1 MPFAWSSCVVDSQGV
16 VVEAIDADRVEP
28 TASIGKIFLLCEAA
42 ELIVEGRLDPTRP
55 LLRDPA
61 LDVADSGLWQHLRTA
76 ELPVADVCQLIAAVS
91 DNWAT
96 NVLLEVVGMDAAEA
110 RTRALGCQRS
120 GLLDRVRT
128 VRTEQDP
135 HALSMGTARELAEV
149 ARRIHAAAA
158 GSPVAGISGPAA
170 HLVEQWLL
178 TGVDL
183 SMVAAPF
190 RLDPLSHMPN
200 RIGLWS
206 KTGCDRRV
214 RADMGTI
221 WAGDTCLSYAAMAT
235 WAAEDDVADEPYEWM
250 HDLGRAL
257 AARVRGSTQ

>member
-1 MPFAWSSCVVDSQGV
+1 MALTWSFCVVDQDGAAV
-16 VVEAIDADRVEP
+16 DEADADRVHA
-28 TASIGKIFLLCEAA
+28 TASIGKVFLLCEAA
-42 ELIVEGRLDPTRP
+42 ELMVAGRLDPDRP
-55 LLRDPA
+55 LVRAQA
-61 LDVADSGLWQHLRTA
+61 LAVADSGLWQHLRA
-76 ELPVADVCQLIAAVS
+76 DQLPVVDVCTLIGAVS

-96 NVLLEVVGMDAAEA
+96 NVLLDVVGLDAVEA
-110 RTRALGCQRS
+110 RARAMGCQRS

-190 RLDPLSHMPN
+190 RLDPLSHMPD

-206 KTGCDRRV
+206 KTGCDRCV